1 MTNPDTGP
9 NLSDTASSSRSFPL
23 KWPVFIGSVAVLLF
37 FGGFGVWAATAP
49 ISGAAVAVGTLV
61 ATGQNKIVQH
71 LEGGTIEDIL
81 VGEGETVELG
91 QPLIVLDQTIPE
103 TNLRRLRERQDVQR
117 ALEARLLS
125 ERDGSATI
133 RFPPELADNADRPDV
148 KRLLEDQ
155 EAEFLARLSRHREEI
170 QVLEKQVRAFT
181 EEITGIRA
189 QNEAL
194 EIQIDLLGQEVQ
206 SISSLIEEGLATQER
221 FLALKR
227 AQASLLGNRGGNIA
241 AIAKVRQQ
249 IAQTERQIQV
259 VKATRQEE
267 ASTSLVQIRANIQD
281 IEAQLSTAADTLER
295 IVVRAPTSGTIIKM
309 NVHTLGEIIRSGQH
323 LMEILPQGAEL
334 LIEARVRPEDIDVVA
349 PEKKATIMF
358 SALNRQT
365 TPVATAYVQFVS
377 ADRLVDEATQQ
388 PYYLARLKLS
398 EEDSRLPVFDS
409 LYPGM
414 QVEAFI
420 QTEDRTFID
429 YLTRPIRDSFRKA
442 FRES

>member
-1 MTNPDTGP
+1 MTNPDPRSNATE
-9 NLSDTASSSRSFPL
+9 DASSSRNFPL
-23 KWPVFIGSVAVLLF
+23 KWPVFIGSLAVLVF

-71 LEGGTIEDIL
+71 LEGGTIKEIL

-91 QPLIVLDQTIPE
+91 EPLIVLDQTVPE
-103 TNLRRLRERQDVQR
+103 TNLQRLRERQDVQR

-125 ERDGSATI
+125 ERDGSETI
-133 RFPPELADNADRPDV
+133 RFPPELADAADKPGV
-148 KRLLEDQ
+148 KRLIEDQ
-155 EAEFLARLSRHREEI
+155 EAEFFARLSRHKEEI
-170 QVLEKQVRAFT
+170 QVLEKQVRAFS

-194 EIQIDLLGQEVQ
+194 EIQIDLLDQEVQ
-206 SISSLIEEGLATQER
+206 SISSLMKDGLATQER
-221 FLALKR
+221 FLSLKR

-259 VKATRQEE
+259 VRATRQEE

-281 IEAQLSTAADTLER
+281 IESQLRTAADTLER

-309 NVHTLGEIIRSGQH
+309 NVHTLGEIIQSGQH

-334 LIEARVRPEDIDVVA
+334 LIEARVRPEDIDVVS
-349 PEKKATIMF
+349 PQKIATIMF

-409 LYPGM
+409 LHPGM